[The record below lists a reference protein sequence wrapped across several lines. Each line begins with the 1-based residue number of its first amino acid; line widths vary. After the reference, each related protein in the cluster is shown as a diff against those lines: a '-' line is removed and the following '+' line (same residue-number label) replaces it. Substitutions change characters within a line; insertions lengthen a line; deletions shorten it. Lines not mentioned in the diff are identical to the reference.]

1 MTTHARASRA
11 IIFGFDGLR
20 PDMVTPETTPHLARF
35 IAGGMRFANSR
46 SVFPSETRVATPSL
60 STGCR
65 PMSHGLVANSLF
77 DAKAASRVL
86 NTKFPADIAAL
97 VEAHGRLL
105 ARPSL
110 GARLREAGRDL
121 AVAWTGT
128 SGAALALYPDAEAHG
143 AVRWNPDEPS
153 PEAVKLAQGFAATPP
168 ADIPNSSRIAH
179 ATRLFVERVL
189 PLQAAV
195 SLFWSSEPD
204 ISFHHRGIGHAESL
218 AALRAA
224 DACFGQVLAWR
235 DTQPDADSVA
245 IAAVSDHGQVTG
257 ESRVPIADRLR
268 EAGFPVAKESAPG
281 GIVLGGGGAPG
292 LWLSDPA
299 QAAPLVRWLQAA
311 PDIQLVLAREPDG
324 FAGVIPLAPLGAKH
338 ARSPDLS
345 FTFAG
350 SSAPDRYGLRGQSL
364 IDAADIPA
372 GGGMH
377 GGLHRQ
383 EMATVLA
390 FGGAGIPA
398 GVSETPADLT
408 DIVPSVLW
416 LLGIGAEGC
425 DGVAL
430 AELAG
435 QAPPV
440 FSAESL
446 AGHAGR
452 SLALWRARGR
462 LYPDAA
468 SGS

>member
-1 MTTHARASRA
+1 MSTPARASRA

-20 PDMVTPETTPHLARF
+20 PDMVSPATTPHLAEF
-35 IAGGMRFANSR
+35 MAGGMRFANSR

-77 DAKAASRVL
+77 DAKASPRVL

-97 VEAHGRLL
+97 VAAHGQLL

-110 GARLREAGRDL
+110 GARLHAAGRAL
-121 AVAWTGT
+121 AVVWTGT
-128 SGAALALYPDAEAHG
+128 SGAALALYPDAQAHG
-143 AVRWNPDEPS
+143 AVRWNPDESS
-153 PEAVKLAQGFAATPP
+153 PAAAALAQGFAATPP
-168 ADIPNSSRIAH
+168 ADIPNSARVAH
-179 ATRLFVERVL
+179 AAKLFVERVL
-189 PLQAAV
+189 PLKAAV

-204 ISFHHRGIGHAESL
+204 ISFHYRGIGHADSL

-224 DACFGQVLAWR
+224 DACFGQVVAWR
-235 DTQPDADSVA
+235 STQPDAESIA

-268 EAGFPVAKESAPG
+268 DAGFPVAKESVPG

-299 QAAPLVRWLQAA
+299 EAAPLVRWLQAA
-311 PDIQLVLAREPDG
+311 PDIQLVLARAPNGHD
-324 FAGVIPLAPLGAKH
+324 GVIPLEALGAKH
-338 ARSPDLS
+338 ARSPDLT

-383 EMATVLA
+383 EVATVLA

-398 GVSETPADLT
+398 GVSDTPADLT
-408 DIVPSVLW
+408 DIVPSVLA

-425 DGVAL
+425 DGGAL
-430 AELAG
+430 AELSSA
-435 QAPPV
+435 APPPFGV
-440 FSAESL
+440 ETIA
-446 AGHAGR
+446 AHAGR